1 MKALQKS
8 TNEII
13 FCLFEIIVGILLL
26 INPIGF
32 ATGIIMAAG
41 VVLTAVGVI
50 NGVKYFRVDA
60 EEAAAGQYL
69 MTGLMALVAGLF
81 CLIKAQWFIVTF
93 PALTIIYG
101 ITVLIAGLGKIQLT
115 VDMLRRKNSKWFLS
129 LISAAISIACAA
141 IILKNP
147 FGEAS
152 EILWRFTGVTL
163 IVQAL
168 LDIVTLI
175 LSSKT
180 ARQAA
185 PAEDA
190 PADPETADEKAPEAD
205 AAAPEEK

>member
-1 MKALQKS
+1 MKAIQRNNS
-8 TNEII
+8 EII

-41 VVLTAVGVI
+41 VVLTAIGVL
-50 NGVKYFRVDA
+50 NGVKYFRVDK

-81 CLIKAQWFIVTF
+81 CLIKAQWFVDTF

-101 ITVLIAGLGKIQLT
+101 ITVLVAGLGKIQLT
-115 VDMLRRKNSKWFLS
+115 VDMLRRKNNKWFLS
-129 LISAAISIACAA
+129 LISAAISIVCAA

-147 FGEAS
+147 FGDAAN
-152 EILWRFTGVTL
+152 ILWMFTGITL

-175 LSSKT
+175 LSGKT
-180 ARQAA
+180 A
-185 PAEDA
+185 
-190 PADPETADEKAPEAD
+190 K
-205 AAAPEEK
+205 AAAAKESAASAETEEAETDDENPEEN

>member
-1 MKALQKS
+1 MKAIQKNNS
-8 TNEII
+8 EII

-41 VVLTAVGVI
+41 VVFTAIGVL
-50 NGVKYFRVDA
+50 NGVKYFRVDK

-81 CLIKAQWFIVTF
+81 CLIKAEWFVDTF

-101 ITVLIAGLGKIQLT
+101 ITVLVAGLGKIQLT
-115 VDMLRRKNSKWFLS
+115 VDMIRRKNNKWFLS
-129 LISAAISIACAA
+129 LISAAISIVCAV

-147 FGEAS
+147 FGDAAN
-152 EILWRFTGVTL
+152 ILWMFTGITL

-175 LSSKT
+175 LSGK
-180 ARQAA
+180 AA
-185 PAEDA
+185 
-190 PADPETADEKAPEAD
+190 K
-205 AAAPEEK
+205 AAAAAAEESADSESTGHTEEN